1 MLARG
6 AVHNPNIFNELKK
19 HILNKKTNL
28 KSDETSDII
37 NLNEELLN
45 DYTELNKHDN
55 FDDNIDQKIDYKIDD
70 KIDDKIDGKYLN
82 KKKKETKDDEES
94 TDDIKQSKNLAKI
107 FEIKYNNAIIDI
119 VPIIKEFVKIAKE
132 LDYSIQ
138 NTKYN
143 CLYILKT
150 HKNHLNLFQKIQK
163 IKTYEDIEKA
173 IEGYE
178 FEVENI
184 KDKEIKY
191 NKELQLKN

>member
-1 MLARG
+1 MIARG

-19 HILNKKTNL
+19 HIMNKKTDL

-37 NLNEELLN
+37 NLNEELFN
-45 DYTELNKHDN
+45 DYTELNKN
-55 FDDNIDQKIDYKIDD
+55 DNIDEKIDEKNDD

-82 KKKKETKDDEES
+82 KKKKEKKDDEES

-173 IEGYE
+173 IEIYE

-184 KDKEIKY
+184 KDKEVKY